1 MPSPFPGMDPYL
13 EDPTIWPDVHH
24 RLIDSASELL
34 LAALRPKYF
43 VQIDERL
50 YVATGFDEARSVIIP
65 DLTVREGQTGTEYGR
80 TTVSALAVAP
90 GIEVESTAEVEIH
103 ESRIQILDRESNQ
116 VVTVL
121 EILSPAN
128 KIAGSAGRKSY
139 EEKRE
144 EVLASETNLVEI
156 DLLRM
161 SPPLYTRAGFPPF
174 EYIASVSR
182 WTGKR
187 RRRWV
192 WPMRLQERLKPIPV
206 PVRLGDPDAVLDL
219 QAMLDTAYQR
229 AGYELRVD
237 YNRQPTPPFSPE
249 AAEWRKGIGRGQKPT

>member
-1 MPSPFPGMDPYL
+1 MDPYL
-13 EDPTIWPDVHH
+13 ENPAIWPDVHH
-24 RLIDSASELL
+24 RLIDVASEFL

-50 YVATGFDEARSVIIP
+50 YVADHLDTARSLIIP
-65 DLTVREGQTGTEYGR
+65 DLHIREAYPQAEFSGSRGGSAMTVE
-80 TTVSALAVAP
+80 P
-90 GIEVESTAEVEIH
+90 GIELESLENVEVH
-103 ESRIQILDRESNQ
+103 ESRIQILDREKNQ

-128 KIAGSAGRKSY
+128 KVEGSAGRESY
-139 EEKRE
+139 RQERK
-144 EVLASETNLVEI
+144 EVIQSETSLVEI

-161 SPPLYTRAGFPPF
+161 APPLYTRPDF
-174 EYIASVSR
+174 ERFDFMAMVSR

-187 RRRWV
+187 RTRHV
-192 WPMRLQERLKPIPV
+192 WPMRLQEKLKPIPI
-206 PVRLGDPDAVLDL
+206 PVRPGDADAILDL

-237 YNRQPTPPFSPE
+237 YGIEPIPPFASSAMDWSKE
-249 AAEWRKGIGRGQKPT
+249 IRNAK